1 MHRLLIAV
9 LSVAFSLPVLAE
21 GYAQEAM
28 AKRVDTTTA
37 LLLGRLELENTSKHR
52 VLVED
57 HMRFSETL
65 QKSKHLPNP
74 YECGLIKRLDEPRYP
89 VSYTVQYL
97 GRLEEFT
104 PLDGKTQVSEIWS
117 VGKAQ

>member
-37 LLLGRLELENTSKHR
+37 LLLGWLELENTSKHR

-57 HMRFSETL
+57 HMRFSETP
-65 QKSKHLPNP
+65 QKSKRLPNL
-74 YECGLIKRLDEPRYP
+74 YECGLIKRPDEPRYP
-89 VSYTVQYL
+89 LSYTVQYL